1 MKYYKIWIVK
11 SGSIA
16 VTSSARNEWLVD
28 VRGQVGAKR
37 SIHLVKRRKRVSR
50 VEIPWKTISLRPVHR
65 PQYIQGRSRPIEW
78 LEFVDSRVQ
87 QTEGTL
93 SLSIHLPLPFARP
106 FLLAVTSLVFSL
118 CLASLLSLSLRFSL
132 ALDRSPSYSYACTVS
147 LITSLSLSLSL
158 SPTHV
163 YFTSNS
169 FPFFSR
175 YI

>member
-1 MKYYKIWIVK
+1 M
-11 SGSIA
+11 
-16 VTSSARNEWLVD
+16 VD

-147 LITSLSLSLSL
+147 LITSLSLS
-158 SPTHV
+158 PTHV